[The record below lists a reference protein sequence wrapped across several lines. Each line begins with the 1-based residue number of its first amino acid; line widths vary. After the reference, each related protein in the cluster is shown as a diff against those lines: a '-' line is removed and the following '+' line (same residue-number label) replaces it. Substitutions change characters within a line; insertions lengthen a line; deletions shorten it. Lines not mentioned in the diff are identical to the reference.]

1 MQVINTFI
9 EDLVIVQPRFFS
21 DNRGYFFES
30 YNYRDYEKNGLPM
43 RFVQDN
49 ISKSQKGVLRGLHF
63 QKPPYEQGKLVQVLK
78 GEVLDVAVDLR
89 RESLTYGQHFTIK
102 LNEENKTQ
110 LYIPAG
116 FAHGFA
122 TLKDETVFAYKC
134 TNYYHK
140 ESEDSIYWN
149 DKTLGIDWL
158 IENPIVSDKDQI
170 KNSFDNFISP
180 F

>member
-89 RESLTYGQHFTIK
+89 RESPTYGQHFTIK

-140 ESEDSIYWN
+140 ESEGSIYWN

>member
-140 ESEDSIYWN
+140 ESEGSIYWN

>member
-122 TLKDETVFAYKC
+122 TLKDETIFAYKC

-140 ESEDSIYWN
+140 ESEGSIYWN

-170 KNSFDNFISP
+170 KNSFDIFISP